1 MTAAVSGRLDDRIA
15 LITGASR
22 GIGAA
27 VAKRFAA
34 EGAHVI
40 LVARS
45 VDGLEAVDDAIQAA
59 GGTATLVPTDLSDW
73 PTIDRLAH
81 PILERWGRLDVLV
94 GNAAMLGPLSPV
106 GHIAPDHWENAF
118 KLNVHANWR
127 LIRALDPLLRA
138 SPAGRAI
145 FVTSGI
151 TRNLHPFWGAYAASK
166 AALEALVLT
175 YAAEVAQT
183 NLRVNLINPGPIRTE
198 MRASAFPGE
207 DPMSLP
213 APDEITKAFVAL
225 AEKSF
230 DGHGLWLA
238 ADHWPPAGVTAH

>member
-1 MTAAVSGRLDDRIA
+1 MAARSGRLDDRIA

-40 LVARS
+40 LVARA
-45 VDGLEAVDDAIQAA
+45 VDGLEAVDDTIQEA
-59 GGTATLVPTDLSDW
+59 GGTATLVPMDLLDW
-73 PTIDRLAH
+73 QAIDGLAQ
-81 PILERWGRLDVLV
+81 PILERWGRLDALV
-94 GNAAMLGPLSPV
+94 GNAAMLGPLMPA
-106 GHIAPDHWENAF
+106 GHIAPDLWENAF

-151 TRNLHPFWGAYAASK
+151 TRNPHPYWGAYAASK

-183 NLRVNLINPGPIRTE
+183 SLRVNLINPGPTRTG
-198 MRASAFPGE
+198 MRAGAFPGE

-213 APDEITKAFVAL
+213 APDEITEAFVAL
-225 AEKSF
+225 AETSF
-230 DGHGLWLA
+230 QGHGLWVP
-238 ADHWPPAGVTAH
+238 ADHWPPAGATAH